1 VDQPQCIDI
10 ARHVELQG
18 RSHHVAIRRTLVTLV
33 VLIPLLALLDAFG
46 QRPQTDRASNAA
58 ADLEVYAP
66 SRVRG
71 GLMFMGR
78 FTIAAHQAL
87 RSPALVLDPG
97 WAEGMQVNTVT
108 PAPESEESRDG
119 KLVYHYDTIPAG
131 ETVVVFAQFQVNPTN
146 VGRRSQSVRLEA
158 SGVPTL
164 SVDRTVTVFP

>member
-1 VDQPQCIDI
+1 MAV
-10 ARHVELQG
+10 
-18 RSHHVAIRRTLVTLV
+18 V
-33 VLIPLLALLDAFG
+33 VLIPLLALFDAFG

-66 SRVRG
+66 SRLRG

-146 VGRRSQSVRLEA
+146 VGRRSQDVELDDDTTSIA
-158 SGVPTL
+158 H
-164 SVDRTVTVFP
+164 VDRTVTIFP